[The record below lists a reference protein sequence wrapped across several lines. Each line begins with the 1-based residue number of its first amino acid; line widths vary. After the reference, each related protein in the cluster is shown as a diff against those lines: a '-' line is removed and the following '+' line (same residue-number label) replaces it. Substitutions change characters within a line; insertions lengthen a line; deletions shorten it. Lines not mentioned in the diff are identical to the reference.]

1 MKTKH
6 IFILFFT
13 LSLLIINSCAPAY
26 IPNVVNAPMLTNKG
40 ELQASVHFGASGFNP
55 QFAYAITDHL
65 GMMVN
70 ASFIDVTSD
79 SSSTSDFYH
88 KHTFFEFGPGY
99 YTNFGSR
106 FKFGTYGGVGF
117 GKINAEY
124 DNDLWTSRSDVKCTR
139 LFLQP
144 TIGMTSKVF
153 DLGLSTRFV
162 VVSFNQD
169 SEKNT
174 GIMFEPAV
182 TAKLGWD
189 HIKAVGQIGLSY
201 PLNPDNIHFVYQVGL
216 VSLGLQANFGKMF
229 K

>member
-1 MKTKH
+1 MKTKQ
-6 IFILFFT
+6 F
-13 LSLLIINSCAPAY
+13 SLLLFTSAIFLINSCAPAY
-26 IPNVVNAPMLTNKG
+26 VPNVVNAPMLTNKG
-40 ELQASVHFGASGFNP
+40 EMQASVHFGASGFNP

-65 GMMVN
+65 GIMVN

-79 SSSTSDFYH
+79 STSTTKSYH
-88 KHTFFEFGPGY
+88 KHTFYEFGPGY

-117 GKINAEY
+117 GTINAEY
-124 DNDLWTSRSDVKCTR
+124 DNDLWSSRTDVKCIR

-144 TIGMTSKVF
+144 TIGLTSKILDV
-153 DLGLSTRFV
+153 GISTRFV
-162 VVSFNQD
+162 VVTFNQD
-169 SEKNT
+169 SNKDT
-174 GIMFEPAV
+174 GIMFEPAL

-201 PLNPDNIHFVYQVGL
+201 PLNSDNIHFVYQPGL
-216 VSLGLQANFGKMF
+216 ISLGIQANFGKMF